1 MNVLISGVK
10 NYIAEQSL
18 SLMAEEGV
26 RVFAL
31 SSSVSLFKKTFSGE
45 LNAQVFY
52 GDLIRNDFDES
63 IYMPIL
69 DVGYYFIQASIL
81 TDVVNVRLE
90 LLCLRNF
97 ITYLKRFN
105 CKRLIYISTLA
116 DKSYI
121 EPFVSLFLEMSV
133 DYTVVLTSNVIGKG
147 SAIERLYSHLSLRK
161 IILQTNVCVSG
172 EMQPVAITDLVS
184 WLKKMLLVPKFYNN
198 ILEVGG
204 REYISFTDF
213 FLLYKQA
220 KSISRK
226 SFVFSAPQWLVTYF
240 YRFVLGDDFVR
251 KCFMGSVLCLGYKAN
266 DEWMRHMDFKFM
278 SLAEALSTDQ

>member
-121 EPFVSLFLEMSV
+121 EPSV
-133 DYTVVLTSNVIGKG
+133 K
-147 SAIERLYSHLSLRK
+147 
-161 IILQTNVCVSG
+161 
-172 EMQPVAITDLVS
+172 
-184 WLKKMLLVPKFYNN
+184 
-198 ILEVGG
+198 
-204 REYISFTDF
+204 
-213 FLLYKQA
+213 
-220 KSISRK
+220 
-226 SFVFSAPQWLVTYF
+226 
-240 YRFVLGDDFVR
+240 
-251 KCFMGSVLCLGYKAN
+251 
-266 DEWMRHMDFKFM
+266 
-278 SLAEALSTDQ
+278 